1 MIDASSQIYT
11 KNVVLETCI
20 NTLLTN
26 KYVMYLNFVIIQH
39 VHLLYLLHDS
49 VWQSLNSLKIIF
61 PSLHFLVRMLVLLV
75 TFRHSF

>member
-1 MIDASSQIYT
+1 MIDASSQIYMYT

-49 VWQSLNSLKIIF
+49 VS
-61 PSLHFLVRMLVLLV
+61 P
-75 TFRHSF
+75 